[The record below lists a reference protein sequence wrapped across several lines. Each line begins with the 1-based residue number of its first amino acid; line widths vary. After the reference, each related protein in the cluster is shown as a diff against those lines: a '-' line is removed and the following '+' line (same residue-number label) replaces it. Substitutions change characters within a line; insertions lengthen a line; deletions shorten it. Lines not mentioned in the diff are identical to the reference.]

1 MFGLALAD
9 ALAAQGHY
17 YILIEAHDQFVGQIK
32 TEYDCRICFDIEP
45 AWFWQGQLRIVV
57 LIDLLGLKK
66 FMQFYMGI

>member
-17 YILIEAHDQFVGQIK
+17 YILIEAHDWFFGRIK
-32 TEYDCRICFDIEP
+32 TEYDWTICFEIEP

-57 LIDLLGLKK
+57 LIDLLGLEK